1 MSVFK
6 WGIPILNLAFK
17 KARVGK
23 RAQKIF
29 EKLVSENQAAGLSK
43 NSGQGQSID
52 RETEFQN
59 IIDPRVRTISSRDEK
74 VCRYS
79 MKTWR
84 DRIKSLSKQ
93 LTGFWGEIEI
103 KDTFGVYVLSDVS

>member
-1 MSVFK
+1 MSAK
-6 WGIPILNLAFK
+6 LSG
-17 KARVGK
+17 KAKVKAMLTRT
-23 RAQKIF
+23 
-29 EKLVSENQAAGLSK
+29 EGLSK